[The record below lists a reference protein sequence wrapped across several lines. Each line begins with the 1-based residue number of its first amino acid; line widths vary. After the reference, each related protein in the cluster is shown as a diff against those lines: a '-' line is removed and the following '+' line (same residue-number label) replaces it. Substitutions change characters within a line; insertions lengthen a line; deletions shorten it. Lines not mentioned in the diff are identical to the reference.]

1 LSSDP
6 LIHLQVGEMSSYRVD
21 ADGPLP
27 RYYQVYV
34 SLEERIR
41 SGEFAP
47 GEALPSERQLVLD
60 YGVSRITVV
69 KALDLLVRDNL
80 VERQHGRGNFVMAH
94 AEPLACMENCRIA
107 FCVPTP
113 SESYIFSTLMGATRV
128 AMRNRIQLQIVAV
141 EADEEE
147 VKAVRDVV
155 ASGVAGMIIFSR
167 STRTNAAFYAELQE
181 KNFPFVM
188 IDRYCPDV
196 HTDRVL
202 FDDTMA
208 GYQLTEFLITQGHR
222 RIAALPGS
230 EEVSSVEDRLR
241 GYRKA
246 LEDHGI
252 AYDTGLV
259 CQSVYEALGISRES
273 IQSSRGATEKLIE
286 RVRESAPTAIFTI
299 NNYIAEQ
306 AHIDLM
312 QIHMELLQALVDTNT
327 QGVNP
332 ELNIAIVSV
341 THKNNLPKSAPCVA
355 LALQPGELL
364 GEKGMELLIGRI
376 SDTLPIRPHTI
387 LLPMEI
393 VPLVRRG

>member
-1 LSSDP
+1 MPDYS
-6 LIHLQVGEMSSYRVD
+6 VD
-21 ADGPLP
+21 ADAPLP

-60 YGVSRITVV
+60 YGVSRITIV

-80 VERQHGRGNFVMAH
+80 VERQHGRGNFVLEH
-94 AEPLACMENCRIA
+94 TDPLSCMENCRIA

-128 AMRNRIQLQIVAV
+128 AMRNRIQLQVVAV
-141 EADEEE
+141 DANEEE
-147 VKAVRDVV
+147 VKAIHDVV
-155 ASGVAGMIIFSR
+155 ASGADGVILFSR
-167 STRTNAAFYAELQE
+167 STLLNAALYAELQE
-181 KNFPFVM
+181 KQFPFVM
-188 IDRYCPDV
+188 VDRYCPDV
-196 HTDRVL
+196 PTDRVL
-202 FDDTMA
+202 FDDERA

-222 RIAALPGS
+222 RIAALPGT
-230 EEVSSVEDRLR
+230 EEVSSVTDRLC

-252 AYDTGLV
+252 AYDASLV
-259 CQSVYEALGISRES
+259 CQSVYEALGL
-273 IQSSRGATEKLIE
+273 SRGSFHPAHIE
-286 RVRESAPTAIFTI
+286 HIHEIAPTAIFTI

-312 QIHMELLQALVDTNT
+312 QIQMELLQTLVDTRT
-327 QGVNP
+327 QNANS
-332 ELNIAIVSV
+332 ELNIAIATI
-341 THKNNLPKSAPCVA
+341 THKNTLPQSAPCAA

-376 SDTLPIRPHTI
+376 NNTLPNHPHVV

-393 VPLVRRG
+393 VPSVACG